1 MYLEAMSG
9 MLKYSKHVF
18 HDPIVLKNILWSQTW
33 PYAEYHHQQLT
44 KSNSALPVSSSFKTF
59 HLECL

>member
-9 MLKYSKHVF
+9 VLKYSKHVF
-18 HDPIVLKNILWSQTW
+18 HDPIVFKNILWSQTW
-33 PYAEYHHQQLT
+33 PYAGYHQPLT

-59 HLECL
+59 HLGCL